1 MANKKLKPVQ
11 RNFNEKS
18 YKKIQNTK
26 KRQKFY
32 LLRNTRRCEGKG
44 HEQNKEDN
52 EPENQWGTYET
63 P

>member
-1 MANKKLKPVQ
+1 MADKKLKPVQ

-26 KRQKFY
+26 KDK
-32 LLRNTRRCEGKG
+32 NSMRCEGKG
-44 HEQNKEDN
+44 HEQHKEDN

-63 P
+63 PW